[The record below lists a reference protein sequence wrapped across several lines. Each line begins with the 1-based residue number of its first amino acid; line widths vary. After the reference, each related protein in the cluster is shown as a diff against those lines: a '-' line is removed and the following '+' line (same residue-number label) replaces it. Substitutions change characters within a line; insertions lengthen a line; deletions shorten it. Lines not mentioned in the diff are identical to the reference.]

1 MRPPTPI
8 VSVQFSRSFPLP
20 SLTLIL
26 DRKNNLSGNE
36 KRLADSI
43 REGGNPAPAPDVG
56 WNLLREVAICRY
68 FISFSLNLKQG
79 SHAWQNDLIGKC
91 TADKLGRG
99 DIQAPAGIQ
108 ITKSVINPC
117 MAKRIS
123 PSNIEGNFFL
133 SIRDCSGER
142 VSERRLNRKC

>member
-1 MRPPTPI
+1 M
-8 VSVQFSRSFPLP
+8 
-20 SLTLIL
+20 
-26 DRKNNLSGNE
+26 
-36 KRLADSI
+36 
-43 REGGNPAPAPDVG
+43 
-56 WNLLREVAICRY
+56 AICRY

-117 MAKRIS
+117 LAKRIS
-123 PSNIEGNFFL
+123 PYYCILRGISFYQFETVL
-133 SIRDCSGER
+133 EK
-142 VSERRLNRKC
+142 E